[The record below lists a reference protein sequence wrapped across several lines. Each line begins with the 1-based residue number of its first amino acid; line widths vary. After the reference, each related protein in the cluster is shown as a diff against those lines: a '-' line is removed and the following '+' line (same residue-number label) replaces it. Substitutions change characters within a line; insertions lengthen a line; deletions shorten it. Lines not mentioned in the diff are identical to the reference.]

1 MKLTQSLLASSVAAL
16 MAAAVVAPASA
27 EIDVGA
33 SVGISNMYLWR
44 GYDLGAPSGA
54 PAVFGDLN
62 VSTAGFFAGI
72 WGSSG
77 DVLAG
82 TEYDLY
88 AGYGGELGDFVYGL
102 SVFNYIYPTGDGY
115 LDDPETDKLEE
126 TDFGKLTDL
135 ALKLGYGPVT
145 LNYYDNVA
153 GANGYSFVTLDVA
166 VSDFNLQ
173 LGQHIE
179 GQNDLLFGT
188 VTYKYNDN
196 LSFAISAGLDSDDGD
211 LDEDGEVIVVEED
224 PKFVVTYT
232 LPLGE

>member
-1 MKLTQSLLASSVAAL
+1 

-33 SVGISNMYLWR
+33 SVGVSNMYLWR

-62 VSTAGFFAGI
+62 ISSMGFYTGI

-77 DVLAG
+77 DVLLG

-88 AGYGGELGDFVYGL
+88 AGYGGEVGDFAYGI
-102 SVFNYIYPTGDGY
+102 SVWNYIYPTAA
-115 LDDPETDKLEE
+115 PEDV
-126 TDFGKLTDL
+126 DFGDASDL
-135 ALKLGYGPVT
+135 AVKLGYGPVT

-153 GANGYSFVTLDVA
+153 GANGYSFVTLDA
-166 VSDFNLQ
+166 AIADFNLQ

-211 LDEDGEVIVVEED
+211 LNDDGEVIVVEED

-232 LPLGE
+232 MPLGE